1 MPLSKCTKLHFIRLL
16 VSWPNCV
23 ELSFFCAECGTP
35 RRISCLI
42 CGCVKCIHSPSLYDH
57 YLFIQSYPKQPHYF
71 MRCCC
76 SVTGSC
82 PTLCHPVDCST
93 PGFPV
98 RQWSHPIISSSVISF
113 SSCPQSFP
121 ASGSFPEIQLFAS
134 GGQSIGASASAS
146 VLPVNIKCWFPLGW
160 TGLISLLSKE
170 LSRVFSNTT
179 SWASLSYFQRE
190 NHSL

>member
-1 MPLSKCTKLHFIRLL
+1 MPLSKFTKLHFIRPL

-42 CGCVKCIHSPSLYDH
+42 CGCVKCIHWPSLYDH

-76 SVTGSC
+76 SVTESC
-82 PTLCHPVDCST
+82 PTLCHPMDCSA

-98 RQWSHPIISSSVISF
+98 HHCLPEFAQTYVHWVSDAIQSSHPLSHPSPPALSLSQHQGLFQWF
-113 SSCPQSFP
+113 SSLHQVAKVLELQRQHQSFQW
-121 ASGSFPEIQLFAS
+121 IL
-134 GGQSIGASASAS
+134 S
-146 VLPVNIKCWFPLGW
+146 VDFL
-160 TGLISLLSKE
+160 
-170 LSRVFSNTT
+170 
-179 SWASLSYFQRE
+179 
-190 NHSL
+190 